1 MVVSDHTGAVL
12 RTKDLFIFRSS
23 WDLPCLFTTTVFN
36 SCEMIDVGHCL
47 EISKSPE
54 FPLSLFIVLLF
65 TNQSSKTNSL
75 KLWKQIFLQIT
86 FYKHSANCLSWLTYS
101 YIMLIDTREQQI
113 SLRMCILLALQKS
126 WPYKLFRFLLNR
138 AVSSLS
144 P

>member
-1 MVVSDHTGAVL
+1 MNSHYKFWSFLTSSEDCY
-12 RTKDLFIFRSS
+12 LFIFRSS

-86 FYKHSANCLSWLTYS
+86 FYKHSANPFVAYLFLYYAYRYERATNILKNVHFTSLTK
-101 YIMLIDTREQQI
+101 E
-113 SLRMCILLALQKS
+113 LALQIIQI
-126 WPYKLFRFLLNR
+126 PFE
-138 AVSSLS
+138 
-144 P
+144 